1 MRARAVTQVGFGSR
15 LASSFRHERIPMLLA
30 ALLVLLIAAFLLYPI
45 AETIGSGFY
54 SDGELSS
61 YWFIRVIT
69 NPILMAELGNTLL
82 LAVVTTSVC
91 LALSL
96 PLAVVRTKYDFFG
109 IGILSMLVLI
119 PLILPPFVGAIAMK
133 RFLGQFGVFNLML
146 EKIGL
151 VDMSVSL
158 PPDWLGSGFVGV
170 VILQS
175 LHLFPILYLN
185 LTAALA
191 NVDPALTQA
200 ARNLGASRLQTFLK
214 VTFPLIRPGLF
225 AGGTIVFIWSFT
237 DIGTPVIIGYDHLT
251 PVTIFKELAN
261 AEVNPR
267 TFSLVFIMLSASVTV
282 YLMGKFLFARGLSGA
297 STKATMA
304 SETPRLGPVG
314 TGLAWLLFGGV
325 IFIAVLPHIGVFLLG
340 ISDYWVNTILPES
353 YTTKHL
359 VFVITSSDTM
369 GSIVNSLKYASV
381 STLLD
386 IIFGCIAAWLIVRT
400 KIYGRSVLD
409 GLCMLPLAVPGL
421 ILAAGYVAMTAPGT
435 TLEAIG
441 PTRNPV
447 IILVIAYAIRRLPFV
462 VRGVSAGLQQ
472 LPEALEEAA
481 RNLGAST
488 LTTWMRITLPLI
500 VANIIAAGV
509 LTFSF
514 QMLEVSDSLIL
525 AQTTDFYPITKQ
537 IYRLATSTG
546 SPEATNQAAAM
557 GVYGILLLGTTMGI
571 ASLLLGNRLGMVF
584 RA

>member
-1 MRARAVTQVGFGSR
+1 
-15 LASSFRHERIPMLLA
+15 MLLA
-30 ALLVLLIAAFLLYPI
+30 AMLVTVVSTFLLLPVMK
-45 AETIGSGFY
+45 TISSGFY
-54 SDGELSS
+54 SDGVLSS

-82 LAVVTTSVC
+82 LAVITTLVC
-91 LALSL
+91 LVLSL
-96 PLAVVRTKYDFFG
+96 PLAVIRTKYDFFG
-109 IGILSMLVLI
+109 INILSVLVLI

-151 VDMSVSL
+151 LDISQAL
-158 PPDWLGSGFVGV
+158 PPDWLGSGFIGV

-185 LTAALA
+185 ISAALA
-191 NVDPALTQA
+191 NVDPAYGQA
-200 ARNLGASRLQTFLK
+200 ARNLGASPLKTFLK

-225 AGGTIVFIWSFT
+225 AGGTIVFIWAFT
-237 DIGTPVIIGYDHLT
+237 DIGTPSIIGYDHLT

-267 TFSLVFIMLSASVTV
+267 TFSLVFIMLSASVTL
-282 YLMGKFLFARGLSGA
+282 YLMGKFLFGRGLAGE
-297 STKATMA
+297 STKATMPT
-304 SETPRLGPVG
+304 ETKRLGIVA
-314 TGLAWLLFGGV
+314 TGLAWILFGGV
-325 IFIAVLPHIGVFLLG
+325 VFVAVLPHIGVLLMG
-340 ISDYWVNTILPES
+340 LSDYWMNSILPES
-353 YTTKHL
+353 YTTRHL
-359 VFVITSSDTM
+359 IFVITSPDTM
-369 GSIVNSLKYASV
+369 GSIVNSLRYASV
-381 STLLD
+381 STVMD
-386 IIFGCIAAWLIVRT
+386 IILGSIAAWLIIRT

-435 TLEAIG
+435 ALEAIG
-441 PTRNPV
+441 PTRNPFM
-447 IILVIAYAIRRLPFV
+447 ILVIAYAIRRMPFV

-472 LPEALEEAA
+472 VPESMEEAA

-488 LTTWMRITLPLI
+488 LTTGLRITLPLI
-500 VANIIAAGV
+500 AANIIAAGV

-525 AQTTDFYPITKQ
+525 AQTTDYYPITKQ

-546 SPEATNQAAAM
+546 SPEASSQAAAM
-557 GVYGILLLGTTMGI
+557 GIYGIALLGTTMGI
-571 ASLLLGNRLGMVF
+571 ASLLLGKRLGMIF